1 MAVDGQGRP
10 VRFILT
16 GGQRNDIT
24 QAPALLAGFKPK
36 CVLADKGH
44 DSRQLV
50 AQIHSLGAQPVIP
63 PRSCQQPRA
72 CDKALYRL
80 RNRIERC
87 FARLKPFRRIVTRFD
102 RKPSHFLAFLY
113 LASIPLWVGGMSI
126 RPSGMAV
133 RGISGPLNSLLF
145 LIFSSGPDFERVQN
159 AAGISL
165 TVAMPCGASFSARQQ
180 PLRLIAPLS
189 VWQWVAGHAAM
200 QSVACALCH

>member
-24 QAPALLAGFKPK
+24 QAPALLAGFRPK
-36 CVLADKGH
+36 CVLADKGY

-87 FARLKPFRRIVTRFD
+87 FARLKQFRRIATRLD

-113 LASIPLWVGGMSI
+113 LASIPLWVGGKSI
-126 RPSGMAV
+126 RPRS
-133 RGISGPLNSLLF
+133 IH
-145 LIFSSGPDFERVQN
+145 VQRCWFYREN
-159 AAGISL
+159 AANR
-165 TVAMPCGASFSARQQ
+165 TVRLKDRLKKAGSTDMMQAKESKGASATW
-180 PLRLIAPLS
+180 P
-189 VWQWVAGHAAM
+189 
-200 QSVACALCH
+200 

>member
-1 MAVDGQGRP
+1 MSKTKHPRPSRYELTQTQWERSRQPQLRQWRADRQQHCPDARTGGDRKRGAAHPALGRSRGGLSTKIHMATDGQGRA

-36 CVLADKGH
+36 YVLADKGY

-50 AQIHSLGAQPVIP
+50 ALIQSLGAQPVIP

-72 CDKALYRL
+72 CGKARYRL

-87 FARLKPFRRIVTRFD
+87 FARLKQFRRIATRFD

-113 LASIPLWVGGMSI
+113 LAS
-126 RPSGMAV
+126 
-133 RGISGPLNSLLF
+133 
-145 LIFSSGPDFERVQN
+145 
-159 AAGISL
+159 
-165 TVAMPCGASFSARQQ
+165 
-180 PLRLIAPLS
+180 
-189 VWQWVAGHAAM
+189 
-200 QSVACALCH
+200 

>member
-44 DSRQLV
+44 DSQQLV
-50 AQIHSLGAQPVIP
+50 AQIHSLGAQLVIP

-87 FARLKPFRRIVTRFD
+87 FARLKPFRRIATRFD

-113 LASIPLWVGGMSI
+113 LASIPLWVGGCRGGLGLRREKCWCGGTWLKSL
-126 RPSGMAV
+126 SG
-133 RGISGPLNSLLF
+133 GTSLQF
-145 LIFSSGPDFERVQN
+145 
-159 AAGISL
+159 
-165 TVAMPCGASFSARQQ
+165 C
-180 PLRLIAPLS
+180 
-189 VWQWVAGHAAM
+189 
-200 QSVACALCH
+200 C